1 MNRKSI
7 IEFCLVPPPYGG
19 VTVYVKRLSDRLRSE
34 GYEVGG
40 YYTEECKDQSIISS
54 PIYFKEKS
62 YCGSHNR
69 VVKAFT
75 QMFRMLKNTFQ
86 MWPFSIV
93 HYHGLENLKF
103 IWFLYKYC
111 RKQVVITVHSMMIE
125 SFYRRTDRINKHYM
139 QKLAEADIQW
149 TAVSEQARECMLRLP
164 FSFKNEIPVIAA
176 YVPIP
181 NEAQIPLA
189 KDMQDYIHQHEQ
201 NIAFYARSF
210 MYNDGVDVYGLNEA
224 IKLYADIVSNYKANV
239 GLIFCLSENKDTD
252 KINGLYLYAKELG
265 IYDKIYWQ
273 IGAIDNINELWQ
285 NVDVYIRPTSTDG
298 DSVAVREVL
307 DQGTKVVASDVCWR
321 PDGVISYQFGNGDD
335 FLTKT
340 IHALKCGRAKVTP
353 NFNCYN
359 AMKQVFDNITR

>member
-1 MNRKSI
+1 
-7 IEFCLVPPPYGG
+7 
-19 VTVYVKRLSDRLRSE
+19 
-34 GYEVGG
+34 
-40 YYTEECKDQSIISS
+40 
-54 PIYFKEKS
+54 
-62 YCGSHNR
+62 
-69 VVKAFT
+69 
-75 QMFRMLKNTFQ
+75 
-86 MWPFSIV
+86 
-93 HYHGLENLKF
+93 
-103 IWFLYKYC
+103 
-111 RKQVVITVHSMMIE
+111 
-125 SFYRRTDRINKHYM
+125 M
-139 QKLAEADIQW
+139 QKLAEANIQW

-252 KINGLYLYAKELG
+252 KINGLYLYAKELS

-321 PDGVISYQFGNGDD
+321 PDGVI
-335 FLTKT
+335 
-340 IHALKCGRAKVTP
+340 
-353 NFNCYN
+353 
-359 AMKQVFDNITR
+359 